1 MTNSTPSSIPLQT
14 KDITIA
20 KHHVSSDTLLTLPA
34 WPVFRWNDLPGE
46 LKNLIYE
53 ACLTTSG
60 TVSID
65 SYYKISN
72 NSRVRGDNKVDEHRL
87 CREVH
92 HTDVRPRNK
101 LVPNLLR
108 VNKQTYREG
117 APLLYDNHLKFL
129 SPHAFGHFMLK
140 NEANRALGSIKHIT
154 VCKWTDTREVPWHVL
169 ATKVTNLQTLT
180 LGEVDYFPLLPL
192 SALIF
197 ATEYGR
203 MWFNGVGTNRA
214 ERCAAIDKMIRLSF
228 ENTARF
234 YGGSTREMDTEE
246 LMEIHQLIEDRF
258 RAELKKSM

>member
-1 MTNSTPSSIPLQT
+1 MTKSSPSSIPLQT

-20 KHHVSSDTLLTLPA
+20 KHHVSSDTLLILPA

-46 LKNLIYE
+46 LKNRIYE

-65 SYYKISN
+65 SYYKIRN
-72 NSRVRGDNKVDEHRL
+72 HSRVRGDNKVDEHRL

-92 HTDVRPRNK
+92 HTDARPRNE
-101 LVPNLLR
+101 LVPNLLH

-129 SPHAFGHFMLK
+129 STHAFGHFMLK
-140 NEANRALGSIKHIT
+140 NEANGALESIKHIT
-154 VCKWTDTREVPWHVL
+154 VCKWTDTREAPWHVL

-203 MWFNGVGTNRA
+203 MWFNGVGTNKA
-214 ERCAAIDKMIRLSF
+214 ERCAAIDRMIRLSF

-234 YGGSTREMDTEE
+234 YGGSRREIDAEE
-246 LMEIHQLIEDRF
+246 LMKIHLLMEYRF
-258 RAELKKSM
+258 RAELKRSM